1 MIRTI
6 PVAGL
11 LMALSSATVHAQA
24 APSCEKLQGQ
34 VIAKSEIGLPSG
46 DATIASAKLS
56 TMPATM
62 AAPEPAVGYCTL
74 LGAIAPVDPD
84 APPIRFQINLP
95 AQWNGRAVQYGG
107 GGFNGVLIT
116 GLAPL
121 RDAPPDLPPPVARGF
136 MTYGT
141 DSGHDNSK
149 LKEIQEFALND
160 EALENF
166 AHAAYKKV
174 RDVAVAVARAH
185 YGRAPDKLYF
195 FGGSEGGREGLT
207 MAQRYPADF
216 DGIVSVVPVINWVGL
231 QFAGTRTGLA
241 QMDGGWL
248 SPAKVKL
255 LHEAVLKACDAG
267 DGLADGIVSRYRSCN
282 RAVNAKSLRC
292 PEGKDTGDTCL
303 SDAQIATV
311 EIARSRFQFP
321 FPLANGIT
329 SYPGY
334 NYGGED
340 QADGMVNWMTGPK
353 PPQHPLPAPSEQA
366 RIWYYGSGALRYF
379 IARDPQKH
387 PRDITP
393 AAYKDQVLRISA
405 LMDSTNPDL
414 SAFRRRG
421 GRLILKENMADLAQ
435 SPNAGIE
442 YYQSVVA
449 KMGQDDVDRFVR
461 FYVTP
466 GANHAGGGS
475 GAGGAPLPRS
485 VDLLGA
491 LDTWVMKDEAPDIL
505 TQTAQETKPPF
516 ATIASRPMCRYPAFP
531 QYRGT
536 GDPKAASSFTC
547 AID

>member
-1 MIRTI
+1 MIRTSLFAG
-6 PVAGL
+6 VALFAMTAGL
-11 LMALSSATVHAQA
+11 AAQT
-24 APSCEKLQGQ
+24 CEPFRGH
-34 VIAKSEIGLPSG
+34 VISKSEIGLPSS
-46 DATIASAKLS
+46 DATIASADAA

-62 AAPEPAVGYCTL
+62 SGPEPTIAYCKL
-74 LGAIAPVDPD
+74 LGSIAPVDPN
-84 APPIRFQINLP
+84 APPIRFQINMP
-95 AQWNGRAVQYGG
+95 SQWNGRAVQYGG

-121 RDAPPDLPPPVARGF
+121 RDAPLDVPPPVARGF

-141 DSGHDNSK
+141 DSGHDNAK

-160 EALENF
+160 EALDNF
-166 AHAAYKKV
+166 AHASYKKV
-174 RDVAVAVARAH
+174 RDVAVAMARSI

-231 QFAGTRTGLA
+231 QFAGTRTGLV

-255 LHEAVLKACDAG
+255 LHEAVLKTCDAQ
-267 DGLADGIVSRYRSCN
+267 DGLADGIVGRTDVCI
-282 RAVNAKSLRC
+282 RAMNPKALRC
-292 PEGKDTGDTCL
+292 ADGKDTGDTCL
-303 SDAQIATV
+303 SDAQINTV
-311 EIARSRFQFP
+311 ETARSRFEFP
-321 FPLANGIT
+321 FALVNGVT

-340 QADGMVNWMTGPK
+340 QIDSMVNWMTGPK
-353 PPQHPLPAPSEQA
+353 PPQHPLPAPADQA
-366 RIWYYGSGALRYF
+366 RIWYYGSGAMRYF

-393 AAYKDQVLRISA
+393 GAYRDQVLKISA

-414 SAFRRRG
+414 SAYQRRG
-421 GRLILKENMADLAQ
+421 GKLILKENLADLAQ

-442 YYQSVVA
+442 YFKNVVTR
-449 KMGQDDVDRFVR
+449 MGEGEVDRFVR

-466 GANHAGGGS
+466 GANHAGSGS
-475 GAGGAPLPRS
+475 GTNGAPLPRG

-491 LDTWVMKDEAPDIL
+491 IDNSSMKGDAPDVL
-505 TQTAQETKPPF
+505 TQTAQMAKPPF
-516 ATIASRPMCRYPAFP
+516 TTISARPMCRYPAFP
-531 QYRGT
+531 KYKGT
-536 GDPKAASSFTC
+536 GDQNQASNFDC
-547 AID
+547 AVE

>member
-1 MIRTI
+1 MTRLVLAATLVI
-6 PVAGL
+6 
-11 LMALSSATVHAQA
+11 ALPGICAAQ
-24 APSCEKLQGQ
+24 SCDALQGR

-46 DATIASAKLS
+46 DATISSAQAA
-56 TMPATM
+56 TMPASM
-62 AAPEPAVGYCTL
+62 AGPEPTVSYCKV
-74 LGAIAPVDPD
+74 LGTIAPVDPN
-84 APPIRFQINLP
+84 AYPIRFQVNMP

-121 RDAPPDLPPPVARGF
+121 RDAPADLPPPVARGF

-141 DSGHDNSK
+141 DSGHDNAK

-174 RDVAVAVARAH
+174 RDTALAIARAH
-185 YGRAPDKLYF
+185 YGRTPDKLYF

-231 QFAGTRTGLA
+231 QFAGTRTGLV

-255 LHEAVLKACDAG
+255 LHGAVLKACDTS
-267 DGLADGIVSRYRSCN
+267 DGLADGIVSRYQSCN
-282 RAVNAKSLRC
+282 RAVNAKALRC
-292 PEGKDTGDTCL
+292 PEGKDTGDDCL
-303 SDAQIATV
+303 SDAQIKTV
-311 EIARSRFQFP
+311 ETARTRFEFP

-340 QADGMVNWMTGPK
+340 QVDGMVNWMTGPK
-353 PPQHPLPAPSEQA
+353 PPQHPLPSPAEQG
-366 RIWYYGSGALRYF
+366 RIWYYGSGAMRYF
-379 IARDPQKH
+379 IARDPAKH

-393 AAYKDQVLRISA
+393 AAYRDQVLKISA

-414 SAFRRRG
+414 SAFQRRG

-449 KMGQDDVDRFVR
+449 KMGQDEVDRFVR

-466 GANHAGGGS
+466 GANHAGGGN
-475 GAGGAPLPRS
+475 GAGGAPLPRG

-491 LDTWVMKDEAPDIL
+491 LDGWVMKGEAPGEL
-505 TQTAQETKPPF
+505 VQSAQETKSPF
-516 ATIASRPMCRYPAFP
+516 TTLATRPMCRYPAFP
-531 QYRGT
+531 QYKGT
-536 GDPKAASSFTC
+536 GDPKDAASFVC
-547 AID
+547 ARE